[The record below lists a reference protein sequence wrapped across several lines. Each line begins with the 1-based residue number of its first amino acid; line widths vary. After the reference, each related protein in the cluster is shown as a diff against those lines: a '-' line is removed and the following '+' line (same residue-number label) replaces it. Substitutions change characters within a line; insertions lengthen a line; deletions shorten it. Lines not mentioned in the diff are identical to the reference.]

1 MSSNPSETG
10 VKPLT
15 IKQKKFV
22 KAYVANDGNGRDAA
36 KAVYD
41 VKTDGVAATIASQ
54 NLNKVNVKDAIEKAL
69 EKHHITMDA
78 AVKPIAE
85 GLVANKQSFTDDEG
99 TVTTPDHSVRL
110 KASAMALKLMGAD
123 KDENKG
129 TINFNFKG
137 NANFNAGEFR
147 RD

>member
-1 MSSNPSETG
+1 MPIPKDKRG
-10 VKPLT
+10 LT
-15 IKQKKFV
+15 VKQKKFV
-22 KAYVANDGNGRDAA
+22 KAYVANDGNGQEAA
-36 KAVYD
+36 KQVYD
-41 VKTDGVAATIASQ
+41 VRNDGIARSIASE
-54 NLNKVNVKDAIEKAL
+54 NLTKPNIKDAIEQAL
-69 EKHHITMDA
+69 IKHEITMDA
-78 AVKPIAE
+78 AVKPIAD

-137 NANFNAGEFR
+137 NANFSVEKYKE
-147 RD
+147 